1 MDCAAEN
8 SELASWTFLRYSVLG
23 LIMLWRVCRLMR
35 EPPPIW
41 KGDNPNLTRRMQDV
55 STGPPQRFVLAGCL
69 FVLTEGVG
77 LAVYFAVSAAMD
89 NAAIFFGSAEPSLCK
104 TVKAVSLYSMALVTF
119 LPNVFLGVLGQRRFY
134 NGKDMG
140 SKVLFVVAMVF
151 ITVASFRIR
160 IWLVYREG
168 YANYV
173 SSSLEVFG
181 PSWRVVL
188 AVVVPPLVDGIQ
200 SLALIATGMQT
211 EQNKVAPLHSEQL
224 LPGRED
230 FSALHE
236 APAPST
242 DPAPAPAPDPAPGPG
257 PGEGVVLFSVMAD
270 VNGGGSIQ
278 VVGNVEALGGWTPG
292 KGLAMHLKQ
301 GSSTHWSAT
310 TTVEALGGS
319 NSLSGVE
326 YKFVKLSMGDVVEW
340 EPDGPDR
347 NRKIPAASS
356 REDVPRFGE
365 MHVSGAR
372 RANLGGTGS

>member
-89 NAAIFFGSAEPSLCK
+89 NAAIFFGSAEPALCK

-211 EQNKVAPLHSEQL
+211 EQNKVSQHRCTASSCSPGARTSRRCTRRPLPRRILPPRQRPTPRQVLARARAWSSSPL
-224 LPGRED
+224 LFLPLSWRMSTEGG
-230 FSALHE
+230 
-236 APAPST
+236 PSKWWAT
-242 DPAPAPAPDPAPGPG
+242 
-257 PGEGVVLFSVMAD
+257 LRRW
-270 VNGGGSIQ
+270 GGGLL
-278 VVGNVEALGGWTPG
+278 EKGWRCT
-292 KGLAMHLKQ
+292 
-301 GSSTHWSAT
+301 
-310 TTVEALGGS
+310 
-319 NSLSGVE
+319 
-326 YKFVKLSMGDVVEW
+326 
-340 EPDGPDR
+340 
-347 NRKIPAASS
+347 
-356 REDVPRFGE
+356 
-365 MHVSGAR
+365 
-372 RANLGGTGS
+372 